1 MEEKLKELI
10 DEWRNRQH
18 LYEDMAE
25 RYKDNPRNNAK
36 YVYKA
41 LGTRDCWKELLT
53 LIESK
58 DE

>member
-1 MEEKLKELI
+1 MKEKLKELI

-18 LYEDMAE
+18 LYEDLAE

-41 LGTRDCWKELLT
+41 LGTRDCLKELLT
-53 LIESK
+53 LIEK
-58 DE
+58 